1 MLETYLNHSYSENHF
16 EVPANVYWYNFA
28 IQVLAIVSY
37 SVMLFALLHNF
48 YFYLVLK
55 KRYKVLTHD
64 LFYFFAILL
73 ATGRIL
79 QHAFSFNYFFSQLT
93 IYLNELN
100 DGFSVCIGIS
110 QIVVVSEMVVS
121 IQLLE

>member
-1 MLETYLNHSYSENHF
+1 
-16 EVPANVYWYNFA
+16 VYWYNFV
-28 IQVLAIVSY
+28 IQVLAIVFY

-48 YFYLVLK
+48 YFYLILK

-73 ATGRIL
+73 AIFRIL
-79 QHAFSFNYFFSQLT
+79 QHAFSFNYFYSPLAV
-93 IYLNELN
+93 YLNELN
-100 DGFSVCIGIS
+100 DGFSVCIGVS

-121 IQLLE
+121 MQLLEKELDTMEMSLIQKAHNLTA